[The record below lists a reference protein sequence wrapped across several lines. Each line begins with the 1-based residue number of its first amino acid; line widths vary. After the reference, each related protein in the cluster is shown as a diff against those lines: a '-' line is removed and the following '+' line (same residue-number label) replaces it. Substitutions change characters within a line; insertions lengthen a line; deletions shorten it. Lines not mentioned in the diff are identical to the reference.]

1 MIFSALLLCVML
13 VNRSQIHD
21 FISEL
26 LFPRHIYEF
35 SIYPQRCIACYNV
48 ESAALR
54 VIFMDIKRYYVV
66 T

>member
-13 VNRSQIHD
+13 VTRAQIRD

-26 LFPRHIYEF
+26 LLPHHIYEF
-35 SIYPQRCIACYNV
+35 TIYPQRCIACYNV
-48 ESAALR
+48 ESAALT
-54 VIFMDIKRYYVV
+54 VIFRDIKRYYVV